1 MFESMTFQNLL
12 NRMVSFIKN
21 INSNID
27 SREGSVVYDATA
39 SNALETA
46 NVYLELDNL
55 RKETFISTASR
66 EGKLNCCREQG
77 IDVSIFEAHAGS
89 FLGEFNVEVN
99 LGSRWNLDLYNY
111 QVTEYIGQNNET
123 QLYQYQLLCE
133 TVGTAPNVVT
143 GNLTPIDDPPR
154 GLSTAKIIDCLIQGE
169 NETSDADIEKYYF
182 TYISRNNS
190 DGNVA
195 QYELW
200 CSEYPNVG
208 NYKIFPCWNGKNTV
222 KVSILDSENKSASE
236 ELIEE
241 FQEYLDPN
249 SEGMGNGKAP
259 IGSIVTVTTATTL
272 PINISAKV
280 SLKNGVL
287 SESSIKPALQA
298 YLADIAYTS
307 NTVSYIAIAAKML
320 NAEGIANVS
329 DVIVNDGTSDITL
342 KDEEIPELG
351 ELDIT
356 VVS

>member
-1 MFESMTFQNLL
+1 MFENMTFQNLL
-12 NRMVSFIKN
+12 NRMVSFIKGL
-21 INSNID
+21 NSNID
-27 SREGSVVYDATA
+27 SREGSVVYDSVA

-46 NVYLELDNL
+46 NVYLELDNI

-66 EGKLNCCREQG
+66 EGKIQCCKEQG
-77 IDVSIFEAHAGS
+77 IDTSIFDAHAGS
-89 FLGEFNVEVN
+89 FLGQFNVEVEI
-99 LGSRWNLDLYNY
+99 GSRWNLDLYNY
-111 QVTEYIGQNNET
+111 QVTEYLGQDEET
-123 QLYQYQLLCE
+123 QYYKYQLLCE
-133 TVGTAPNVVT
+133 TTGSAPNNVT
-143 GNLTPIDDPPR
+143 GNLTPISDPHR
-154 GLSTAKIIDCLIQGE
+154 GLSYAAITECLIQGE
-169 NETSDADIEKYYF
+169 NETSDSDIEKYYF

-200 CSEYPNVG
+200 CAEYPNVG

-236 ELIEE
+236 ELISE

-249 SEGMGNGKAP
+249 SEGMGNGQAP
-259 IGSIVTVTTATTL
+259 IGSIVTVTTATSL
-272 PINISAKV
+272 KINVSAKV

-287 SESSIKPALQA
+287 SESSIEPALTA
-298 YLADIAYTS
+298 YLSDIAYTS
-307 NTVSYIAIAAKML
+307 NTVSYIAIAATML

-329 DVIVNDGTSDITL
+329 EVLVNEGTSDITL